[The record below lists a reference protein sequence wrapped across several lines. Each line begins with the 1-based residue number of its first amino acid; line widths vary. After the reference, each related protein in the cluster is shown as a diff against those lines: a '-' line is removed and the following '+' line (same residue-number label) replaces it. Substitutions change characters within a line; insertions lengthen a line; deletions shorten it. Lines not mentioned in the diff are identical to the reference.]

1 MRGAAGPHEAM
12 ALTVHT
18 GDLLASNAAA
28 LVCPTNTAGPMGAGL
43 ARAFAARFPGLE
55 RDYRAACD
63 RGEVQLGRV
72 WRWATLLP
80 PTVLCLPTKGHYRDG
95 SRRGDI
101 DRGLAD
107 LTARVQ
113 EWGIGSLAVPALGC
127 GFGGLAWRQVGP
139 LLHRHLASLPIP
151 VQIYAPQDAPA
162 DQATLAF
169 LTDPPP
175 APARPRQ
182 AVRCRRSIPGRVA
195 YVGRPGPLG
204 NPYRLDD
211 PRNPAAR
218 RDCLQRYRRYLH
230 QRATHDREFRAELE
244 AVRRLDLGCYCA
256 PRPCHADVILAWLLH
271 HPTDDDDPAGRLA
284 SVLAPPIGAPD
295 VGERLAVVGS
305 TSFANPHA
313 LKLARLLILDEL
325 LRVAPAVV
333 VSGGAKGIDTL
344 AERLA
349 GELGYQRADGTLV
362 VHHPVRVPNPPP
374 GMSRFVAGGYRA
386 RDQLVADDC
395 TCLLRLACRQTST
408 YGSGW
413 TADEAARQGRPVRQ
427 VLL

>member
-1 MRGAAGPHEAM
+1 MTGTADARDAM

-18 GDLLASNAAA
+18 GDLLASDAAA

-80 PTVLCLPTKGHYRDG
+80 PTVLCLPTKGHYRER

-107 LTARVQ
+107 LTARVR
-113 EWGIGSLAVPALGC
+113 EWEIGSLAVPALGC
-127 GFGGLAWRQVGP
+127 GFGGLAWRQVAP
-139 LLHRHLASLPIP
+139 LLHRHLAPLLIP

-162 DQATLAF
+162 DQATVAF

-175 APARPRQ
+175 APARPPQ

-204 NPYRLDD
+204 NPYRLVD
-211 PRNPAAR
+211 PRDPAAR
-218 RDCLQRYRRYLH
+218 RDCLRRYRRYLY
-230 QRATHDREFRAELE
+230 QRATDDGGFRAELE
-244 AVRRLDLGCYCA
+244 AVRGLDLGCYCA

-271 HPTDDDDPAGRLA
+271 HPTAGDRPAERLA
-284 SVLAPPIGAPD
+284 SALTPPIGAPG

-305 TSFANPHA
+305 VSFADPHA
-313 LKLARLLILDEL
+313 LKIARLVILDEL
-325 LRVAPAVV
+325 LRVEPAVV

-344 AERLA
+344 AGRLA
-349 GELGYQRADGTLV
+349 SELGYHQADGTLV
-362 VHHPVRVPNPPP
+362 VHYPVRVPNPPP
-374 GMSRFVAGGYRA
+374 GMSRFEAGGYRA

-395 TCLLRLACRQTST
+395 TCLLRLACRHTST

-413 TADEAARQGRPVRQ
+413 TADEAARQGKPVRQ
-427 VLL
+427 VQL